1 MKIIVTGGFGFI
13 GFNALQ
19 LWRKEHPEDQCIV
32 IDNETYAAQFMLSDK
47 KLWCLQNKIESF
59 KLDISSEQDAQKIAG
74 IVDLF
79 KADAIVNFAAESHV
93 DNSIKDPN
101 IFFKTN
107 VIGCVN
113 MLNIAK
119 DLDLRFHQVGTDEVY
134 GVTWPRD
141 NCYEGSMIKP
151 SSPYSSSKASADLI
165 ALSYFK
171 TFGTKV
177 TVSRCTNNLGP
188 WQHNEKL
195 IPTVISRA
203 FEDQKIPV
211 YGDGKQ
217 KRHWIHVDDHN
228 RALYDILVNGV
239 PGEVYNIAPSK
250 KSYIANID
258 IVKHILKTMKK
269 PKTLIKHVTDRLG
282 HDTSY
287 FLKSKHYVIDSDW
300 KKQLT
305 DTVEW
310 YMMMKLSKKA
320 VSVNEDIKDISNTDL
335 VS

>member
-1 MKIIVTGGFGFI
+1 MTNILVTGGAGFI
-13 GFNALQ
+13 GSNFVRYMVNKYSEYNIINLDALTYCGN
-19 LWRKEHPEDQCIV
+19 LENLIDIEDKDNYSFVKGDIRDKEV
-32 IDNETYAAQFMLSDK
+32 
-47 KLWCLQNKIESF
+47 
-59 KLDISSEQDAQKIAG
+59 
-74 IVDLF
+74 VDELV
-79 KADAIVNFAAESHV
+79 KDCDYIINFAAESHV

-119 DLDLRFHQVGTDEVY
+119 DLGLRFHQVGTDEVY

-188 WQHNEKL
+188 WQHSEKL

-203 FEDQKIPV
+203 FED
-211 YGDGKQ
+211 
-217 KRHWIHVDDHN
+217 
-228 RALYDILVNGV
+228 
-239 PGEVYNIAPSK
+239 
-250 KSYIANID
+250 
-258 IVKHILKTMKK
+258 
-269 PKTLIKHVTDRLG
+269 
-282 HDTSY
+282 
-287 FLKSKHYVIDSDW
+287 
-300 KKQLT
+300 
-305 DTVEW
+305 
-310 YMMMKLSKKA
+310 
-320 VSVNEDIKDISNTDL
+320 
-335 VS
+335 